1 MPEILNMITQA
12 EYQRDYVRALI
23 IRADIDKNG
32 FAYSQAAKVNDLKE
46 CFRLLKNGFLAYSTL
61 GELLKTFSKYT
72 IDNEALSQKMKILR
86 VKLDFMNHLRNKC
99 TGHLDDV
106 LIDKAIQWEPSL
118 FSKSVV
124 ESEHHIYIVYKTLL
138 ESAINSYIDD
148 KGDQKYF
155 HTEIDLFYP
164 PNWDE
169 FIKFMSESQIDS
181 MDFLDEIISEIKQ
194 NLHIIDNREDLFLQ
208 AAIAG
213 QTDFRLPKKR
223 R

>member
-1 MPEILNMITQA
+1 MINQN

-32 FAYSQAAKVNDLKE
+32 LAYSKAAETNDLIE

-72 IDNEALSQKMKILR
+72 IGNESLSQKMKGLR

-99 TGHLDDV
+99 TGHLDDT

-118 FSKSVV
+118 FSKQFV
-124 ESEHHIYIVYKTLL
+124 ESKHHIYLVYKTLL

-164 PNWDE
+164 PNWSE
-169 FIKFMSESQIDS
+169 FIKFMSESQIES
-181 MDFLDEIISEIKQ
+181 MDFLDDLLSEIKK
-194 NLHIIDNREDLFLQ
+194 NLRLIDNIDDLFLQ

-213 QTDFRLPKKR
+213 KTDFRLPKKGR
-223 R
+223 

>member
-1 MPEILNMITQA
+1 MITQA

-32 FAYSQAAKVNDLKE
+32 FAYSQAAKDNDLQE

-72 IDNEALSQKMKILR
+72 ICNEGLSKKMKELR
-86 VKLDFMNHLRNKC
+86 VKLDFMGHLRNKC
-99 TGHLDDV
+99 TGHLDDI

-118 FSKSVV
+118 FSKAFW
-124 ESEHHIYIVYKTLL
+124 ESEHHIYLVYKTLL
-138 ESAINSYIDD
+138 ESAINSYIDES
-148 KGDQKYF
+148 GDQKYF

-164 PNWDE
+164 PNWDT
-169 FIKFMSESQIDS
+169 FIKFMCDSETESLA
-181 MDFLDEIISEIKQ
+181 FLDGIITTIKP
-194 NLHIIDNREDLFLQ
+194 HIAVIEKKEDLLLQ

-213 QTDFRLPKKR
+213 QTDFRLPKKGR
-223 R
+223 